1 MEITFGVLLW
11 AVRIAFLLLL
21 YLFLFRAF
29 GVLQRAMAT
38 ERAQSKPLGTLVVE
52 RNPSRTPRVGERFA
66 LRATNAIGRDAG
78 NDISLPDEAASA
90 RHATL
95 EMRAA
100 EKTAFDRSQLAV
112 PVAFI
117 VLAVG
122 LHLFLVVR
130 GFRGDQ
136 LLLPMAAALS
146 AIGLVLVQR
155 LASSL
160 LANQLQWT
168 LIAAGAFIATI
179 LIPRDVTALPR
190 FKWMWALLGV
200 ALLVSPLL
208 PVIGREVNGARIWIG
223 VGRVTFEP
231 WEAVKIL
238 LVIFFAGYLEE
249 YREVIAHPRRFGPIP
264 IPPVPYLLPI
274 LAMWLFAMLVV
285 VFEKDLGAALLFLGI
300 FLAMLY
306 LATGESFYTLIG
318 IVLMLIGGVV
328 VYHAFGHVQVRVDT
342 WLKPFSE
349 DLRFGAGYQI
359 VQRLFALAN
368 GERFGAGLGNG
379 MPDRIPVVWS
389 DFVFNA
395 FAEETGFAGALA
407 LLSFYL
413 LFVYRG
419 MLIALRAPTPFLQL
433 LAGGLSFIVALQ
445 TLVIVGGNA
454 RLIPLTGVT
463 LPFVAYGGSS
473 LVTNWMLVG
482 LLMRVSDLTA
492 RARGTE

>member
-1 MEITFGVLLW
+1 MTVLLRRPSEMALLVW
-11 AVRIAFLLLL
+11 MAAIAITGSVAVA
-21 YLFLFRAF
+21 
-29 GVLQRAMAT
+29 
-38 ERAQSKPLGTLVVE
+38 
-52 RNPSRTPRVGERFA
+52 
-66 LRATNAIGRDAG
+66 
-78 NDISLPDEAASA
+78 
-90 RHATL
+90 
-95 EMRAA
+95 AA
-100 EKTAFDRSQLAV
+100 ETTAFDRSQLAV
-112 PVAFI
+112 PVVFVA
-117 VLAVG
+117 LAVA
-122 LHLFLVVR
+122 LHAFLVAR

-136 LLLPMAAALS
+136 VLLPMAAVLS

-160 LANQLQWT
+160 LAQQLTWT
-168 LIAAGAFIATI
+168 VIAAGAFVATL
-179 LIPRDVTALPR
+179 LIPRDLTALAR
-190 FKWMWALLGV
+190 FKWTWALLGV
-200 ALLVSPLL
+200 LLLVSPLL

-223 VGRVTFEP
+223 LGRVSFEP

-238 LVIFFAGYLEE
+238 LVVFFAAYLEE
-249 YREVIAHPRRFGPIP
+249 YREVISHPRRLGFIP
-264 IPPVPYLLPI
+264 IPPLPYLLPI
-274 LAMWLFAMLVV
+274 LAMWAFAMLVV
-285 VFEKDLGAALLFLGI
+285 IFEKDIGAALLFLGI

-318 IVLMLIGGVV
+318 IVLLLAGGVV

-342 WLKPFSE
+342 WIRPFSE

-359 VQRLFALAN
+359 VQGLFALGN
-368 GERFGAGLGNG
+368 GGLLGAGLGNG

-407 LLSFYL
+407 LLALYL

-419 MLIALRAPTPFLQL
+419 MLIAFRAPTPFLQL
-433 LAGGLSFIVALQ
+433 LAGGLSFIVAFQ

-454 RLIPLTGVT
+454 RLIPLTGIT

-482 LLMRVSDLTA
+482 LLIRVSDLTA
-492 RARGTE
+492 RVRGTE

>member
-1 MEITFGVLLW
+1 MTL
-11 AVRIAFLLLL
+11 
-21 YLFLFRAF
+21 LFR
-29 GVLQRAMAT
+29 R
-38 ERAQSKPLGTLVVE
+38 
-52 RNPSRTPRVGERFA
+52 PS
-66 LRATNAIGRDAG
+66 
-78 NDISLPDEAASA
+78 
-90 RHATL
+90 
-95 EMRAA
+95 EMRLLVWVAALAVTGSVAVAAA

-179 LIPRDVTALPR
+179 LIPRDLTALAR

-328 VYHAFGHVQVRVDT
+328 VYNAFGHVQVRVDT

-359 VQRLFALAN
+359 VQGLFALAN
-368 GERFGAGLGNG
+368 GGLFGAGLGNG

-407 LLSFYL
+407 LLALYL

-433 LAGGLSFIVALQ
+433 MAGGLSFIVALQ

-454 RLIPLTGVT
+454 RLIPLTGIT

-473 LVTNWMLVG
+473 LVTNWILVA
-482 LLMRVSDLTA
+482 LLIRVSDLTA
-492 RARGTE
+492 RVRGTE

>member
-1 MEITFGVLLW
+1 MT
-11 AVRIAFLLLL
+11 LLLRRGGEL
-21 YLFLFRAF
+21 RL
-29 GVLQRAMAT
+29 
-38 ERAQSKPLGTLVVE
+38 LVWVAAI
-52 RNPSRTPRVGERFA
+52 A
-66 LRATNAIGRDAG
+66 LTGFVAVA
-78 NDISLPDEAASA
+78 
-90 RHATL
+90 
-95 EMRAA
+95 AA
-100 EKTAFDRSQLAV
+100 ETTTFDRSQ
-112 PVAFI
+112 AFI
-117 VLAVG
+117 PIV
-122 LHLFLVVR
+122 FILVVVLLHAFLAAH
-130 GFRGDQ
+130 GLRGDQ
-136 LLLPMAAALS
+136 LLMPMAACLT

-155 LASSL
+155 LASNL
-160 LANQLQWT
+160 LVNQLQWT

-179 LIPRDVTALPR
+179 LVPRDLTALAR
-190 FKWMWALLGV
+190 YKWTWALLGV
-200 ALLVSPLL
+200 ALLISPLL

-223 VGRVTFEP
+223 IGRVTFEP

-238 LVIFFAGYLEE
+238 MVVFFAGYLEE
-249 YREVIAHPRRFGPIP
+249 YREVIANTRRFGPLP
-264 IPPVPYLLPI
+264 IPPLPYLVPI
-274 LAMWLFAMLVV
+274 LAMWAFAMLVV

-306 LATGESFYTLIG
+306 LATGEAFYTLIG
-318 IVLMLIGGVV
+318 FVLLLVGGFA
-328 VYHAFGHVQVRVDT
+328 VYQAFGHVQVRVDT
-342 WLKPFSE
+342 WLRPFSE

-359 VQRLFALAN
+359 VQGLFALAN
-368 GERFGAGLGNG
+368 GGLFGAGLGNG

-395 FAEETGFAGALA
+395 FAEETGLAGALA
-407 LLSFYL
+407 LLAMYL

-433 LAGGLSFIVALQ
+433 LAAGLSFIVAFQ

-482 LLMRVSDLTA
+482 LLLRVSDLTS